1 MDILKVIAEVGFP
14 IACVLAM
21 GIFIYEIYKQSV
33 KREEQLNVQLEENRK
48 INAKAIETIALY
60 ANRLDTIQEDIK
72 DIKTD
77 IISLNDRLY

>member
-14 IACVLAM
+14 IACVL
-21 GIFIYEIYKQSV
+21 ILFLFINEIYKQSV
-33 KREEQLNVQLEENRK
+33 KREEDLNEQLKENRE

>member
-60 ANRLDTIQEDIK
+60 SKRLDAIQEDVK
-72 DIKTD
+72 DIKQD

>member
-1 MDILKVIAEVGFP
+1 MDILKLIAELGFP

-33 KREEQLNVQLEENRK
+33 KREDQLNIQLEENRK
-48 INAKAIETIALY
+48 INAEAIKTIALY
-60 ANRLDTIQEDIK
+60 SKRLDTIQEDVKEIK
-72 DIKTD
+72 ND